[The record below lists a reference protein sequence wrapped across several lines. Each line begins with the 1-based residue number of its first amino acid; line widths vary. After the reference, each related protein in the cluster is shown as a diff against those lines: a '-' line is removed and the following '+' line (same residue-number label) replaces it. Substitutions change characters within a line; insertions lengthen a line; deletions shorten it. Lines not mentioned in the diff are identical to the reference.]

1 MTRPYPT
8 PRSLQ
13 PDMLASA
20 SNRACLTFDHRGI
33 GASSH
38 PDGPYTIDSMALDVE
53 ALMGAVGWPK
63 AHVLGIS
70 MGGMV
75 AQRLALDRP
84 QLVQSLTL
92 GATTHGGREAVAPP
106 ADFFRI
112 FSEYQHD
119 DAQWQDAQAELFLL
133 KMLPDDFESRPGAA
147 KLMAKMVAGFNSV
160 ERSQAGNRFIR
171 SPNLRRA
178 PLRARVG
185 LPMTP
190 ASSNTTSNQASTGS
204 WRRWAGST
212 RRVRWRRASSHR
224 FQCSWCTATG

>member
-1 MTRPYPT
+1 
-8 PRSLQ
+8 
-13 PDMLASA
+13 MLASA

-38 PDGPYTIDSMALDVE
+38 PDGPYTIESMALDVE

-112 FSEYQHD
+112 FSAYQHD

-160 ERSQAGNRFIR
+160 ERSQAGDQLIR
-171 SPNLRRA
+171 SPDRRQA

-185 LPMTP
+185 LTMTP
-190 ASSNTTSNQASTGS
+190 ASSNTT
-204 WRRWAGST
+204 
-212 RRVRWRRASSHR
+212 
-224 FQCSWCTATG
+224 